1 MDQRK
6 QGRKHTSGEKHKKS
20 KKQSQ
25 PCTRTRTR
33 RSRAHYR
40 IDQGRARVP
49 CAHAPMLAHDLINAT
64 RAWRFERVS
73 EPIFGAKLLKERN
86 KRMKD

>member
-6 QGRKHTSGEKHKKS
+6 QGRKHASGDKHKKS

-33 RSRAHYR
+33 RSRAHCETG
-40 IDQGRARVP
+40 QGRARVP
-49 CAHAPMLAHDLINAT
+49 CAHASVIAHDSIYAT
-64 RAWRFERVS
+64 RAWRFWKVS
-73 EPIFGAKLLKERN
+73 ATNFGAKMHIRA
-86 KRMKD
+86 KD